1 MMIKYERPISLAA
14 RWARRIARFAFGL
27 FVVTLL
33 AHRFGPLITPHFV
46 ALALFSAGLA
56 VVSVILAV
64 IGFIRLW
71 QVAAVGGIAAFIAIL
86 YSAVPIGV
94 AGYGAGEYFARPAIY
109 DVSTDT
115 VTPPPWI
122 TPPAIEQGWLKR
134 ASQVTPED
142 REAQIVAYPG
152 LTGRRYDGALDRVF
166 QGVKIVTENSGIHI
180 VAEEGVENAQ
190 ADLEDMVVKP
200 QGNAPADIEPDDV
213 PIPLSRPETLP
224 GDMLQPG
231 RRASD
236 IVMQGEWRTLVVG
249 FRFDVLIRLREE
261 AETTLVDM
269 RVASRYGPHDL
280 GLGARFADQF
290 LHALDA
296 ELLGIAGD

>member
-1 MMIKYERPISLAA
+1 MMIKYERPTSLAA

-27 FVVTLL
+27 FVAALL
-33 AHRFGPLITPHFV
+33 AHRFGPLVTPHFV
-46 ALALFSAGLA
+46 VLGLFSAGLA
-56 VVSVILAV
+56 AFAVLLSV
-64 IGFIRLW
+64 IGFVRLW
-71 QVAAVGGIAAFIAIL
+71 QVAAVGGVASFVALVYAV
-86 YSAVPIGV
+86 VPIGS
-94 AGYGAGEYFARPAIY
+94 AGLALNEYFSKPAIY

-122 TPPAIEQGWLKR
+122 KPPEAEQGWLKR
-134 ASQVTPED
+134 PREVTPED

-166 QGVKIVTENSGIHI
+166 QGVKIVAEKTGISI
-180 VAEEGVENAQ
+180 VAQEGEENAE

-200 QGNAPADIEPDDV
+200 SDAATADSEPDDV
-213 PIPLSRPETLP
+213 PIPLSRPEMVP
-224 GDMLQPG
+224 GDMRPG
-231 RRASD
+231 RRSSD
-236 IVMQGEWRTLVVG
+236 ILVQGEWRTLIVG

-261 AETTLVDM
+261 AETTFVDM
-269 RVASRYGPHDL
+269 RVASRYGAHDL
-280 GLGARFADQF
+280 GLGAAFADQF

>member
-1 MMIKYERPISLAA
+1 MMIKYERPTSLAA

-27 FVVTLL
+27 FAAALF
-33 AHRFGPLITPHFV
+33 AHRFGPLITPHFT
-46 ALALFSAGLA
+46 ALAALSAGLA
-56 VVSVILAV
+56 LLAVVLAV
-64 IGFIRLW
+64 IGFVRLW
-71 QVAAVGGIAAFIAIL
+71 QIAAIGGIASFVALVYAI
-86 YSAVPIGV
+86 VPIGA
-94 AGYGAGEYFARPAIY
+94 AGYALSEYFSKPAIY

-122 TPPAIEQGWLKR
+122 EVPEVDQGWLKR
-134 ASQVTPED
+134 PQEVTPED

-166 QGVKIVTENSGIHI
+166 QGVKIVTQKTGITI
-180 VAEEGVENAQ
+180 VAQDGVENAE
-190 ADLEDMVVKP
+190 ADLEDMPVKSEEA
-200 QGNAPADIEPDDV
+200 APADSDPDDV

-224 GDMLQPG
+224 DDARPG
-231 RRASD
+231 QRPSD
-236 IVMQGEWRTLVVG
+236 ILVQGEWRTLIVG

-261 AETTLVDM
+261 AETTFVDM

-280 GLGARFADQF
+280 GLGAAFADQF